1 MNFVSYKTKTKVNL
15 DLVVSL
21 DMKEDK
27 TRTGVFFKI
36 TFIVPG
42 ATMPVQWKFE
52 DKQEAKEVYDYI
64 VGKYVDS
71 LEFQIALI
79 KETQEK

>member
-36 TFIVPG
+36 IFIVPG
-42 ATMPVQWKFE
+42 VTMPIQWKFE
-52 DKQEAKEVYDYI
+52 DKQEAKEVFDYI
-64 VGKYVDS
+64 IDKYVDP
-71 LEFQIALI
+71 LEFQIALA
-79 KETQEK
+79 KEAQEK